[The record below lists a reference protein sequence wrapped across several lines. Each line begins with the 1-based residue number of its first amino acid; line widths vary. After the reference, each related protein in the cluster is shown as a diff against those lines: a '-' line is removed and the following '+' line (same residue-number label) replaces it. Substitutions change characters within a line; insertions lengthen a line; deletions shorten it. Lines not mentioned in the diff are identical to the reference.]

1 MVCFFFFLQQCR
13 LELDDRMLT
22 YVNGVY
28 FLRPA
33 EVFVARRIVE
43 TAGKRK

>member
-1 MVCFFFFLQQCR
+1 MVFVFFFLQQCR
-13 LELDDRMLT
+13 LELDGMLT
-22 YVNGVY
+22 YVSGIY